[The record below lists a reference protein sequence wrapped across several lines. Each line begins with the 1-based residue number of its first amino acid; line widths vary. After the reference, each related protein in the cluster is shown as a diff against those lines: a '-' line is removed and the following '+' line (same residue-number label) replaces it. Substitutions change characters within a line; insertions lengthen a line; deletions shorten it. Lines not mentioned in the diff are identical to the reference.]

1 MRDGVGRVACLLGVL
16 VLAAPVRAE
25 ADSAAAN
32 PGAKPPAAGQAS
44 GNVHAFDAFCDIWMQ
59 KLQDRAAFNRGRI
72 EWKNEGD
79 TVVGEHVTYG
89 KDRVCV
95 TRSDPGKEPIGKIT
109 YREVR
114 YRRRGPTPDEALAAP
129 GTVVE
134 RFDVTEIF
142 RFADGRWQY

>member
-1 MRDGVGRVACLLGVL
+1 MRVGAGRVVCALCLML
-16 VLAAPVRAE
+16 VGAPVW
-25 ADSAAAN
+25 
-32 PGAKPPAAGQAS
+32 AAGEGVSTADTAARAGG
-44 GNVHAFDAFCDIWMQ
+44 GNAHAFDAFCDTWMQ
-59 KLQDRAAFNRGRI
+59 KLQDRAAFNLGRI
-72 EWKNEGD
+72 EWKQVGRD
-79 TVVGEHVTYG
+79 FVGEHVDYG
-89 KDRVCV
+89 TDRHCV

-114 YRRRGPTPDEALAAP
+114 YRRRGATPDAALAAP